1 MRALRFASL
10 ALIGASL
17 VASCSGSGVGTAPTA
32 TVLGADLPGQITVD
46 AVVSYKSFE
55 GGFYALDATDGR
67 HFDPMNLPESYQRDG
82 MTVRFTG
89 LVRNDLASFH
99 MYGSIVQ
106 LTRIQMR

>member
-1 MRALRFASL
+1 MRALRFVRL
-10 ALIGASL
+10 ALIGGSL
-17 VASCSGSGVGTAPTA
+17 VASCSGSGGTAPRA
-32 TVLGADLPGQITVD
+32 TVLGADIPGQITVD

-55 GGFYALDATDGR
+55 GGFCALDATDGR

-89 LVRNDLASFH
+89 LVRNDLASYH